1 MKGMK
6 YILGC
11 LFLWLVACQQHEG
24 VEPMEEPV
32 ELTFKL
38 DLADGGSRGL
48 VDGDYLNLVSVYIV
62 DANKNIVASQENI
75 SVANNATEVEV
86 TFDKNYDLK
95 RGIHTLMAVANHGT
109 LTGFAS
115 DNYDALMDNQV
126 HSTKETDN
134 ISPKHEDKVQPL
146 SLMKE
151 IELHAGSN
159 QIEGELVRTFA
170 RLRIEVKNNSGSF
183 PLKINSLTFSDNFT
197 QQQAYVFDD
206 GTDRKYSFDTG
217 APVSTSSNA
226 LIPFACDDDKAFKTI
241 APQTGAV
248 LFDAYL
254 LECKVAEGEKYTYT
268 LDFDYDDIPYVTDRT
283 FLNKTGIASNY
294 EDSYFLIQSIRSGK
308 FIRDDNVN
316 KGKLVQGGDS
326 EDFLRN
332 NISQNASKDYLWILE
347 WTGTENTYRIK
358 NVATNRY
365 IGKPNSGTVP
375 MESSNNHPYRFYN
388 YQSSYNDAD
397 SKGVQM
403 SYNNGGNGTFLNDW
417 SNQGAVIGGWN
428 NNDDG
433 NRFKFYLVEKS
444 IKYDAPITL
453 TTIDPITQQSSPTTA
468 IKRNDF
474 INVLVTVSYN
484 PVAGKFEFKVEDWHE
499 GGGNVEFN

>member
-170 RLRIEVKNNSGSF
+170 RFRIEVKNNSGSF

-217 APVSTSSNA
+217 APVSTSGHA
-226 LIPFACDDDKAFKTI
+226 MTPFSAMELEAQKS
-241 APQTGAV
+241 AV
-248 LFDAYL
+248 MFDAYL
-254 LECKVAEGEKYTYT
+254 LESKVDEEDRYTYT
-268 LDFDYDDIPYVTDRT
+268 LDLAYEGVNTTQVSYYRT
-283 FLNKTGIASNY
+283 NNTAIG
-294 EDSYFLIQSIRSGK
+294 
-308 FIRDDNVN
+308 NVN
-316 KGKLVQGGDS
+316 NLGVGDESYYLIYNTNSQRYLSAGDDVVETSTLGDENNLGTHVVWQLIKNGNSYYIKNVETGQYIQGLSSSSSVTLGNNS
-326 EDFLRN
+326 VGYELTNSNNYIRLRN
-332 NISQNASKDYLWILE
+332 NGRYIIVNSSNVGTSTSGNNRNFRFYKVTKKE
-347 WTGTENTYRIK
+347 TEN
-358 NVATNRY
+358 
-365 IGKPNSGTVP
+365 
-375 MESSNNHPYRFYN
+375 
-388 YQSSYNDAD
+388 
-397 SKGVQM
+397 
-403 SYNNGGNGTFLNDW
+403 
-417 SNQGAVIGGWN
+417 QGQIITH
-428 NNDDG
+428 
-433 NRFKFYLVEKS
+433 KS
-444 IKYDAPITL
+444 PITL